1 MATRSRKDWLSP
13 HKVSLLIL
21 IKYISSSDDEQEDYL
36 DCLRRSRHKLSL
48 LLLEFFEAPDFELS
62 EMCKHIKAVD
72 VDLQSLLLKSLKGL
86 AEDGVSGISEFFQSL
101 EKLLT
106 GQEPA
111 LHKKSLF
118 GLFTRRMALSFH
130 KMSFSQVSH
139 FVDLLKMY
147 LDDCETDVPN
157 NEMESSLDVSMQS
170 VENDVEENGSSN
182 TRKTFLQGSV
192 SNRQAEFFLAK
203 QVSLIQSSEEEA
215 LPPPA
220 LQSKIND
227 ILTASPNIAEAHFAS
242 FLNCLRTNEFKE
254 ALDSLYHYFD
264 RQQWQGDSLANKG
277 VCDSEEAET
286 ERCHR
291 FRYAAL
297 NLAAL
302 HCRFGH
308 RQEAMAALKE
318 AIQIA
323 QETNDHV
330 CLEHC
335 LGWLYRLEQEGS
347 FQAKLLL
354 DRFVARAAELKI
366 PYLTSLGMLNHCQY
380 DTMAGAPPPKVL
392 QNLSQ
397 ITIINSQNSLSDLM
411 AATHVQQAATWQ
423 IYGKDC
429 IAGIFTQL
437 PLQLNSSLSSQG
449 TAPAVNGATR
459 VQSAEANCLSLC
471 SLAEQHSNKGM
482 FQEASDILTF
492 CKTKFPEPSKL
503 SKLWMA
509 TEGMIDHSRALLQ
522 GKMDE
527 AKKCVERLAA
537 VDEPEAEYR
546 LALNMLHTGDYTATF
561 PLLQKL
567 LDSSRDRVFINDGKK
582 SAAEYQTRILAALAQ
597 LFMLLEDPVAALPYA
612 LNCLT
617 TSRSHFL
624 DNSAALA
631 TLYIAQIQL
640 SLGLPTKAAVLVK
653 KTMVQ
658 ILSHGSYYVQ
668 FCARFLLVKCQLTAS
683 SQQEDKTRRD
693 NDLRSAL
700 PALDRIVKGFRK
712 LGAVHKTRDVLYY
725 QARIYDELGY
735 TIERNACAAECCE
748 LLQRHPT
755 HCTKSSLFVL

>member
-21 IKYISSSDDEQEDYL
+21 VKYISSSDDEQEDYL

-147 LDDCETDVPN
+147 LDNCEIDVPD

-203 QVSLIQSSEEEA
+203 QSSEEEA

-220 LQSKIND
+220 LQAKIKD

-277 VCDSEEAET
+277 VGDSEEAET

-347 FQAKLLL
+347 SQAKLLL

-380 DTMAGAPPPKVL
+380 DTMAGAPPPKIL

-397 ITIINSQNSLSDLM
+397 INIINSQNSLSDLM

-449 TAPAVNGATR
+449 TVPAVNGATR

-471 SLAEQHSNKGM
+471 SLAQQHSNKGM

-527 AKKCVERLAA
+527 AKTYVERLAA

-546 LALNMLHTGDYTATF
+546 LALNMLHTGDYTAAF

-597 LFMLLEDPVAALPYA
+597 LFILLEDTVAALPYA

-617 TSRSHFL
+617 ISRSHFL

-668 FCARFLLVKCQLTAS
+668 CCARFLLVKCQLTAS

-755 HCTKSSLFVL
+755 HCTNSSLFVM